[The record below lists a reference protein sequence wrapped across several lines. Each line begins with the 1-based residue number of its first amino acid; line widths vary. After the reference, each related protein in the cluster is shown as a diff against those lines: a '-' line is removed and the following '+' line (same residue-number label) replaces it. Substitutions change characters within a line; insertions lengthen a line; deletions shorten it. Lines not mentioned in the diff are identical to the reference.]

1 MTTTPPRPQTQTQ
14 TQTPPAGPSSAAP
27 DPEAARITTIDELA
41 TEQNRQ
47 AGVLDELLAIV
58 KGEGAQAQG
67 VQADAHTAARG
78 RVDARLDRPSMVQD
92 QMRQAV
98 RDVQA
103 EAARQQAE
111 AAHNAEHDRLKQPP
125 PAETAPREVVVR
137 GKARLQRFMFGADP
151 G

>member
-1 MTTTPPRPQTQTQ
+1 MSTP
-14 TQTPPAGPSSAAP
+14 QTPPHGGQVTRPATSQGTPPA
-27 DPEAARITTIDELA
+27 DPEAARITTIDDLK
-41 TEQNRQ
+41 TEQAHQ
-47 AGVLDELLAIV
+47 AGVLDQLLALV
-58 KGEGAQAQG
+58 KGEGGQAEG
-67 VQADAHTAARG
+67 LKADAHTAAQG
-78 RVDARLDRPSMVQD
+78 RVDARLDRPSVVQD

-111 AAHNAEHDRLKQPP
+111 ADHRAEHDRLKQPP

-137 GKARLQRFMFGADP
+137 GKARLQRVMFGADP